1 MLFYTYGDA
10 QKARHMIKSS
20 AEENN
25 TAPEVVN
32 SNIEALN
39 AMVSRTD
46 VLLVR
51 GVICD
56 DALTLFGPHSNVIR
70 VRLLSSM

>member
-1 MLFYTYGDA
+1 
-10 QKARHMIKSS
+10 MIKSS

-39 AMVSRTD
+39 AMVSRGSLIRLF
-46 VLLVR
+46 LL
-51 GVICD
+51 
-56 DALTLFGPHSNVIR
+56 
-70 VRLLSSM
+70 